1 MLIAACVYVSACRDE
16 RYAVC
21 TVVSLRSDVGVLL
34 YIHVQVHVVYVP
46 CVCPQCVLVVREF
59 PTLL

>member
-1 MLIAACVYVSACRDE
+1 MCPRVVMSE
-16 RYAVC
+16 RYAVYVPSC
-21 TVVSLRSDVGVLL
+21 LLRSDVGVLL

>member
-16 RYAVC
+16 RYGVC
-21 TVVSLRSDVGVLL
+21 TVVSDVGVLL

>member
-1 MLIAACVYVSACRDE
+1 MCPRVVMSGTLYVPSCL
-16 RYAVC
+16 
-21 TVVSLRSDVGVLL
+21 LRSDVGVLL